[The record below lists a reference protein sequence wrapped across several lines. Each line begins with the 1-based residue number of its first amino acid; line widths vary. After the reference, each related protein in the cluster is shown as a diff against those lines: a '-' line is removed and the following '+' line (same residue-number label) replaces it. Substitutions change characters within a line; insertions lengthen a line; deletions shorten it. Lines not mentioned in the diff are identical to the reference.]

1 MYEQLALGTP
11 APERES
17 SETQRCL
24 KSLGFAANIVAGA
37 PMSKAGGGLAG
48 ALSGPVPGLI
58 ERPERRPGTRR
69 DRFPPRDREKPR
81 IVNSVVVFQMAIILL
96 Y

>member
-11 APERES
+11 VPERES

-48 ALSGPVPGLI
+48 STVRTGSRANRKARETSGHAP
-58 ERPERRPGTRR
+58 RPISP
-69 DRFPPRDREKPR
+69 
-81 IVNSVVVFQMAIILL
+81 S
-96 Y
+96 